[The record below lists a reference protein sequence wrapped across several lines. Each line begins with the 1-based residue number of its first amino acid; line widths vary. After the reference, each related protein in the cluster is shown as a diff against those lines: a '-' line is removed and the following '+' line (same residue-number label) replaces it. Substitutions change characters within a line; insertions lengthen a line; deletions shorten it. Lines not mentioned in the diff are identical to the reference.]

1 MIMTPLQFPK
11 KDVSIALV
19 GKYTGLTDSY
29 LSITKALFHAAIESD
44 LKLRIEWIDS
54 SRLEVGH
61 QAKNAEV
68 LHVSLSQFAFATIEI
83 LIFVVV

>member
-1 MIMTPLQFPK
+1 
-11 KDVSIALV
+11 V

-61 QAKNAEV
+61 QAKNAEEYTEAWESLRGAMGV
-68 LHVSLSQFAFATIEI
+68 LIPGI
-83 LIFVVV
+83 LLCF